1 MSRYLITHSLL
12 SSWLYAM
19 RDNPYSDS
27 TTEHDSYAEF
37 LTVLRREPTPKT
49 EAMQNGID
57 FEDMVTDIVNGSGD
71 ENHVWYDAAC
81 KVADMVRGG
90 ILQLTATKNI
100 TVNGMSIF
108 LKGRLD
114 ALRAGVIKDIKFSTV
129 YQRGKYIESTQHPTY
144 FELVPESTS
153 FEYLVSNGTDVWTER
168 YEREETRSIIPIITD
183 FLEWLSSVGLMDL
196 YQEKW
201 EVK

>member
-1 MSRYLITHSLL
+1 MPRYLITHSLL

-19 RDNPYSDS
+19 RDNPYADV
-27 TTEHDSYAEF
+27 TTEHDPYAEF
-37 LTVLRREPTPKT
+37 LTVLRRDLTLTT

-57 FEDMVTDIVNGSGD
+57 FEDMVTDIVNGGGD
-71 ENHVWYDAAC
+71 ENHVWYDAAS
-81 KVADMVRGG
+81 KVADYVRGG
-90 ILQLTATKNI
+90 LLQVTATKNL

-114 ALRAGVIKDIKFSTV
+114 TLRAGVIKDIKFSTV
-129 YQRGKYIESTQHPTY
+129 YQRGKYIDSTQHPTY
-144 FELVPESTS
+144 FELVPEAMS

-168 YEREETRSIIPIITD
+168 YERNETRSIVPIISD
-183 FLEWLSSVGLMDL
+183 FLDWLSSVGLLDL
-196 YQEKW
+196 YKEKW